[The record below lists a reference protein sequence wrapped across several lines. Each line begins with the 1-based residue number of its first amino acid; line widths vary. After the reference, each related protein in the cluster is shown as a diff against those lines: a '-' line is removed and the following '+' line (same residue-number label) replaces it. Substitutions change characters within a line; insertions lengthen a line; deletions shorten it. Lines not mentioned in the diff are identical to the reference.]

1 MTVFFPCVTSL
12 PDNNVVCFTRHEPIG
27 VCGAITPVSMDA
39 CCHRLFLPLQR
50 PLAECSLEARASVP
64 EGDWGASGCLAGDT
78 VDSSRVARSGLLLW
92 DGESLNWS
100 CRKEVWST
108 GKSALQSVGPAWA
121 KAWIGSLL
129 GRKQREAGE
138 WTLRLR

>member
-1 MTVFFPCVTSL
+1 MIVFFPRVTSVTSL

-27 VCGAITPVSMDA
+27 VCGAITPVSMEA
-39 CCHRLFLPLQR
+39 CQPRQP

-64 EGDWGASGCLAGDT
+64 EGVWGASGCLARDT
-78 VDSSRVARSGLLLW
+78 VDSSRVVRSGLLFW

-108 GKSALQSVGPAWA
+108 GKGLCNQDLPGKGMDWQPPW
-121 KAWIGSLL
+121 K
-129 GRKQREAGE
+129 EAEGG
-138 WTLRLR
+138 W